1 MCGLREG
8 YTLKKFNLM
17 DQNQDYRPIFTLTYV
32 ISGKPCQIARSLS
45 AIKQNVR
52 FQLGIFSEKSTQ
64 SYFEWLTT
72 GYYLHDLIL

>member
-1 MCGLREG
+1 MCGFREG
-8 YTLKKFNLM
+8 YTPKKFNLM
-17 DQNQDYRPIFTLTYV
+17 EQNQDYRPLFTLTYV
-32 ISGKPCQIARSLS
+32 IPCQIARSLS

-64 SYFEWLTT
+64 SYFKWLTT